1 MYTSPFGVVVD
12 PGAAFTTAS
21 AMNRSAP
28 PNRQPAFANASTGPT
43 TVKINHR
50 RHMGNSPRGMFGRR
64 PNEETV
70 TAEQSGVTL
79 RSTPAATKACSRCAV
94 DLLSLVSVWAT
105 FSYEADEPRKG
116 RATISKRL

>member
-28 PNRQPAFANASTGPT
+28 PNRQPAFANASTGAT

-64 PNEETV
+64 PNDETL
-70 TAEQSGVTL
+70 TAEQSSVTHSVDARGDESVQPMCRGRTQPGFSLGYIQL
-79 RSTPAATKACSRCAV
+79 RRRRAV
-94 DLLSLVSVWAT
+94 QRS
-105 FSYEADEPRKG
+105 
-116 RATISKRL
+116 